1 MTLTVLIGWDP
12 DKFPWPCDDHLEP
25 WELYLYALI
34 YLQYSVIMNGSIPSA
49 DMYNAKNEKL
59 RFPKVNHGHVHML
72 EPVVQLLRHH
82 SVLFSD
88 AIAGCNSMPR
98 YTVNV
103 KLYFSAS
110 ALAHHMLIRL
120 LMSLIVRELRTCSD

>member
-59 RFPKVNHGHVHML
+59 RFPKVNHAHVHML

-88 AIAGCNSMPR
+88 AIAGC
-98 YTVNV
+98 TVHSECQAV
-103 KLYFSAS
+103 FL
-110 ALAHHMLIRL
+110 
-120 LMSLIVRELRTCSD
+120 SLSTGSPHESNRAKR